1 MIKKLLYI
9 IIFILII
16 SNIFLLIFQLRE
28 NNSKLIFSKIES
40 ALITNQIDSYSLI
53 GKSVK
58 FVGIEKIFNS
68 GNEDV
73 IGDSPSLL
81 LILDELSCDV
91 CLEEVTKLAL
101 EMAKKYGRNKVSA
114 IIKSDNIRYIQ
125 GFIRINKIDFDVYFC
140 SDNHFFEINK
150 IIHTP
155 LLIVTN
161 EFNRVIA
168 AHIPIKGNP
177 QYSGPFHFF
186 CADYFS
192 QIN

>member
-1 MIKKLLYI
+1 M
-9 IIFILII
+9 I
-16 SNIFLLIFQLRE
+16 SNVFLLIRQLRE

-40 ALITNQIDSYSLI
+40 ALITNQIDTYSLT
-53 GKSVK
+53 GKTIK
-58 FVGIEKIFNS
+58 FVGIDKIFNS
-68 GNEDV
+68 VNEGA

-81 LILDELSCDV
+81 LILDEFSCDV
-91 CLEEVTKLAL
+91 CLEEVTNLAL
-101 EMAKKYGRNKVSA
+101 EIAKKYGRNKVSA

-125 GFIRINKIDFDVYFC
+125 GFIRINEIDFDVYYCF
-140 SDNHFFEINK
+140 NNRFFEINE

-161 EFNRVIA
+161 ELNRVIA

-186 CADYFS
+186 CTDYFAKS
-192 QIN
+192 IEN